1 MAHCSIAKTD
11 LSSHQA
17 GYCSSS
23 SARHSSVLASGRPL
37 DGMRSKLEELHLTT
51 EDDYV
56 LYYNGSMVANV
67 GTGEIIHQQI
77 IDGKA
82 AKRVATLAQEF
93 GLNTHAFSQIHGLIT
108 PKTSQYTEVE
118 ASINGLNITE
128 MDFAQ
133 LADDH
138 PIIKAMIVGEPE
150 NSLKP
155 SLNYQRNGVKNLLWY
170 KVRPSF

>member
-1 MAHCSIAKTD
+1 
-11 LSSHQA
+11 
-17 GYCSSS
+17 
-23 SARHSSVLASGRPL
+23 
-37 DGMRSKLEELHLTT
+37 MRSKLEELHLTT

-108 PKTSQYTEVE
+108 LNQPIYRSGSQHKWPQY
-118 ASINGLNITE
+118 
-128 MDFAQ
+128 
-133 LADDH
+133 
-138 PIIKAMIVGEPE
+138 
-150 NSLKP
+150 
-155 SLNYQRNGVKNLLWY
+155 YRNGFCTIG
-170 KVRPSF
+170 R